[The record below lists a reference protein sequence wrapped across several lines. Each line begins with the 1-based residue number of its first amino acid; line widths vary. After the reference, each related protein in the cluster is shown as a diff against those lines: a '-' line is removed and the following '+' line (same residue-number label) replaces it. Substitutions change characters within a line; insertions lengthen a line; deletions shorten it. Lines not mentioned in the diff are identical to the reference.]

1 MEEQEEGRRCEN
13 EEEKIRT
20 LIQKKK
26 KSDATDN
33 DSSEKL
39 LWQNCPD
46 C

>member
-26 KSDATDN
+26 SDATDN

>member
-1 MEEQEEGRRCEN
+1 MEEQEEGRRGEN
-13 EEEKIRT
+13 EEEKNKDINT
-20 LIQKKK
+20 KK

>member
-20 LIQKKK
+20 LIQKK
-26 KSDATDN
+26 SDATDN